1 MPAKAGIHGLT
12 NGAPACDP
20 TQRLPDTIM
29 TDTPKLAHN
38 ETIKTNSRF
47 LRGTL
52 EEGFAEISTGAI
64 SDDDQQL
71 IKFHG
76 IYLQDDRD
84 LRPERAK
91 RKLDKAYAFMARLR
105 VPGGVLTAAQY
116 LAMDKLADERA
127 NHTLRLT
134 TRQSIQFHG
143 VIKSNLKPALRQI
156 DTVLLDTIAACGD
169 VNRNVMCTPN
179 EFFSPIYAQAEQTA
193 RDISNHLLPRTYA
206 WREIFIDG
214 EKVTAEAENE
224 PIYGATYLPRKFKIA
239 IAVPPQNDTDVFAHD
254 LSYIAIIEKKRLV
267 GYNIVVGGGMG
278 ATHGDD
284 TTYPLLGQIIGFCTV
299 DQAPAVAEAV
309 VTTQRDYGN
318 RSNRRRARLKY
329 TIEDRGL
336 EWFAAEVNN
345 RLAVKLTPAR
355 PYKIEGN
362 GDRMGWQTGADGR
375 HHLTLFVENGRIAD
389 AGDWR
394 LKSALV
400 EIAKMFD
407 VSFII
412 TPNQNL
418 IIARADDAA
427 RARIEEI
434 LAAHGVPLRASSLRE
449 AAMACV
455 ALPTCGLALTE
466 SERYLPSLITKLD
479 ALRAEHGLEE
489 QPITIRMT
497 GCPNGCARPYIAEIG
512 MVGRNPGRYNLLL
525 GGAHDGSRLN
535 RMIQE
540 DADENTII
548 GVLAPIFA
556 DYAKSRKKGEFFGD
570 FVTRTNIV

>member
-1 MPAKAGIHGLT
+1 
-12 NGAPACDP
+12 
-20 TQRLPDTIM
+20 M

-91 RKLDKAYAFMARLR
+91 RKLDKAYSFMARLR
-105 VPGGVLTAAQY
+105 VPGGVLSAQQY
-116 LAMDKLADERA
+116 LAMDKLADERG

-156 DTVLLDTIAACGD
+156 DSVLLDTIAACGD

-179 EFFSPIYAQAEQTA
+179 EFVSGVYKTAEQTA
-193 RDISNHLLPRTYA
+193 RDISTHLLPRTFA

-214 EKVTAEAENE
+214 EQVTTEAENE

-254 LSYIAIIEKKRLV
+254 LSFIAIVEKKKLV
-267 GYNIVVGGGMG
+267 GYNVVVGGGMG

-284 TTYPLLGQIIGFCTV
+284 TTYPLLAQVIGFCAV
-299 DQAPAVAEAV
+299 DQAPSVAEAV

-336 EWFAAEVNN
+336 EWFAGEVNN
-345 RLAVKLTPAR
+345 RLAVKLAPAR
-355 PYKIEGN
+355 AYKFTGN
-362 GDRMGWQTGADGR
+362 GDRMGWETGEDGK

-389 AGDWR
+389 MGDWR
-394 LKSALV
+394 LKAALV
-400 EIAKMFD
+400 EIAKSFD

-412 TPNQNL
+412 SPNQNL

-427 RARIEEI
+427 RQGVEAV
-434 LAAHGVPLRASSLRE
+434 LAAHGVELRASTLRE

-455 ALPTCGLALTE
+455 ALPTCALALTE

-479 ALRAEHGLEE
+479 ALLAESGLAS
-489 QPITIRMT
+489 QPITVRMT

-535 RMIQE
+535 RMIRE
-540 DADENTII
+540 DADEETILGI
-548 GVLAPIFA
+548 LAPIFA
-556 DYAKSRKKGEFFGD
+556 DYVKGRKKGEFFGD
-570 FVTRTNIV
+570 FVTRTKVV

>member
-1 MPAKAGIHGLT
+1 
-12 NGAPACDP
+12 
-20 TQRLPDTIM
+20 M
-29 TDTPKLAHN
+29 TEKLAHN
-38 ETIKTNSRF
+38 ETIKTKSRF

-52 EEGFAEISTGAI
+52 EEGFAEIATGAI
-64 SDDDQQL
+64 SEDDQQL

-91 RKLDKAYAFMARLR
+91 RKLDKAYSFMARLR
-105 VPGGVLTAAQY
+105 VPGGVLSREQY
-116 LAMDKLADERA
+116 LAMDKLADERG
-127 NHTLRLT
+127 NHSLRLT

-156 DTVLLDTIAACGD
+156 DSVLLDTIAACGD
-169 VNRNVMCTPN
+169 VNRNVMATPN
-179 EFFSPIYAQAEQTA
+179 EFMSPIYAQAEKTA
-193 RDISNHLLPRTYA
+193 REISTHLLPRTFA

-214 EKVTAEAENE
+214 EKITAEPESE

-239 IAVPPQNDTDVFAHD
+239 IAVPPQNDVDVFAHD
-254 LSYIAIIEKKRLV
+254 LSYVAIVEKKKLV
-267 GYNIVVGGGMG
+267 GYNVVVGGGMG

-284 TTYPLLGQIIGFCTV
+284 QTYPLLGNIIGFCTV
-299 DQAPAVAEAV
+299 ENAAAVAEAV

-336 EWFAAEVNN
+336 DWFAGEVNN
-345 RLAVKLTPAR
+345 RLAVKLEPAR
-355 PYKIEGN
+355 PYKFTGN
-362 GDRMGWQTGADGR
+362 GDRMGWETGPDKL

-389 AGDWR
+389 VGDWR

-400 EIAKMFD
+400 EIAKAHD

-418 IIARADDAA
+418 IIARADEAA
-427 RARIEEI
+427 RKAIEAT
-434 LAAHGVPLRASSLRE
+434 LASHGVPLRASALRE
-449 AAMACV
+449 SAMACV
-455 ALPTCGLALTE
+455 ALPTCGLALAE
-466 SERYLPSLITKLD
+466 SERYLPSLISKLD
-479 ALRAEHGLEE
+479 ALIAEHGLAE
-489 QPITIRMT
+489 QKITVRMT

-512 MVGRNPGRYNLLL
+512 LVGRNPGKYNLHL

-535 RMIQE
+535 RIFKE
-540 DADENTII
+540 DADEETILAT
-548 GVLAPIFA
+548 LAPLFA
-556 DYAKSRKKGEFFGD
+556 DYAKSRGKGEFFGD
-570 FVTRTNIV
+570 FITRRKII

>member
-1 MPAKAGIHGLT
+1 
-12 NGAPACDP
+12 
-20 TQRLPDTIM
+20 M
-29 TDTPKLAHN
+29 TDTIKLAHN

-52 EEGFAEISTGAI
+52 EEGLAEIATGSI

-84 LRPERAK
+84 LRAERAK
-91 RKLDKAYAFMARLR
+91 RKLDKAYSFMARLR

-116 LAMDKLADERA
+116 LGMDKLANERG
-127 NHTLRLT
+127 NGTLRLT

-143 VIKSNLKPALRQI
+143 VIKSNLKPALQEI
-156 DTVLLDTIAACGD
+156 DKVLLDTIAACGD

-179 EFFSPIYAQAEQTA
+179 EFVSDVYATAEKTA
-193 RDISNHLLPRTYA
+193 RDISTHLLPRSNA

-214 EKVTAEAENE
+214 EKITAEPEAE
-224 PIYGATYLPRKFKIA
+224 PIYGITYLPRKFKIA

-254 LSYIAIIEKKRLV
+254 LSYIAIVEKNTLI
-267 GYNIVVGGGMG
+267 GYNVVVGGGMG

-284 TTYPLLGQIIGFCTV
+284 QTYPLTGHVIGFCTV
-299 DQAPAVAEAV
+299 EDAPLVAEAV

-336 EWFAAEVNN
+336 DWFAGEVNK
-345 RLAVKLTPAR
+345 RLTTKLEKAR
-355 PYKIEGN
+355 PYKFTGN
-362 GDRMGWQTGADGR
+362 GDRMGWETGADGK
-375 HHLTLFVENGRIAD
+375 HPLTLFVENGRIAD
-389 AGDWR
+389 IGDWK

-400 EIAKMFD
+400 EIAKSHD

-412 TPNQNL
+412 SPNQNL

-427 RARIEEI
+427 RKAIEAT
-434 LAAHGVPLRASSLRE
+434 LKSHNVPLRASTLRE
-449 AAMACV
+449 NAMACV
-455 ALPTCGLALTE
+455 ALPTCALALTE

-479 ALRAEHGLEE
+479 ALLAENNLAE
-489 QPITIRMT
+489 QPITVRMT

-512 MVGRNPGRYNLLL
+512 MVGRNPGRYNLHL
-525 GGAHDGSRLN
+525 GGAHDGSRVAK
-535 RMIQE
+535 MIKE
-540 DADENTII
+540 DADEATILAI
-548 GVLAPIFA
+548 LAPLFA
-556 DYAKSRKKGEFFGD
+556 DYAKQRKPGEFFGD
-570 FVTRTNIV
+570 FYLRQAA

>member
-1 MPAKAGIHGLT
+1 M
-12 NGAPACDP
+12 N
-20 TQRLPDTIM
+20 DTV
-29 TDTPKLAHN
+29 KLAHN

-52 EEGFAEISTGAI
+52 GDGLADLATGAI
-64 SDDDQQL
+64 SEDDQQL

-105 VPGGVLTAAQY
+105 VPGGVLTREQY

-127 NHTLRLT
+127 NHTLRIT

-143 VIKSNLKPALRQI
+143 LIKTNLKPALRQI
-156 DTVLLDTIAACGD
+156 DSVLLDTIAACGD

-179 EFFSPIYAQAEQTA
+179 EFAGRVHAQAEQTA
-193 RDISNHLLPRTYA
+193 RDISTALLPQSGA

-214 EKVTAEAENE
+214 EPVTQALEAE

-239 IAVPPQNDTDVFAHD
+239 VAVPPQNDVDVFAHD
-254 LSYIAIIEKKRLV
+254 LSYIAIVENNGVI
-267 GYNIVVGGGMG
+267 GYNVVVGGGMG
-278 ATHGDD
+278 ATHGDAQTHPRVGD
-284 TTYPLLGQIIGFCTV
+284 VIGFCTV
-299 DQAPAVAEAV
+299 DNAVAVAKAV
-309 VTTQRDYGN
+309 VTAQRDYGN

-336 EWFAAEVNN
+336 DWFVAEVNS
-345 RLAVKLTPAR
+345 RLDEKLSPPRDYTFT
-355 PYKIEGN
+355 GN
-362 GDRMGWQTGADGR
+362 GDRMGWHTGDNGL
-375 HHLTLFVENGRIAD
+375 HHLTLFVENGRVAD
-389 AGDWR
+389 VGDWR
-394 LKSALV
+394 LKSALAD
-400 EIAKMFD
+400 IARSHD
-407 VSFII
+407 VSFIL
-412 TPNQNL
+412 TPNQNI
-418 IIARADDAA
+418 IIARATSAA
-427 RARIEEI
+427 RECIETT
-434 LAAHGVPLRASSLRE
+434 LTSHGVALRASHLRE

-479 ALRAEHGLEE
+479 DMLAANGLAG
-489 QPITIRMT
+489 QPITVRMT

-512 MVGRNPGRYNLLL
+512 LVGRNPGRYNLLL

-535 RMIQE
+535 RLYRE
-540 DADENTII
+540 DADEETI
-548 GVLAPIFA
+548 LAALGPMFS
-556 DYAKSRKKGEFFGD
+556 DYAKSRRAGETFGD
-570 FVTRTNIV
+570 FVTRLGVV

>member
-1 MPAKAGIHGLT
+1 
-12 NGAPACDP
+12 
-20 TQRLPDTIM
+20 M
-29 TDTPKLAHN
+29 TEKLAHN

-52 EEGFAEISTGAI
+52 EEGFAEIATGAI
-64 SDDDQQL
+64 SEDDQQL

-91 RKLDKAYAFMARLR
+91 RKLDKAYSFMARLR
-105 VPGGVLTAAQY
+105 VPGGVLSREQY
-116 LAMDKLADERA
+116 LAMDKLADERG
-127 NHTLRLT
+127 NSSLRLT

-156 DTVLLDTIAACGD
+156 DSVLLDTIAACGD

-179 EFFSPIYAQAEQTA
+179 EFISPIYAQAEQTA
-193 RDISNHLLPRTYA
+193 REISTHLLPRTFA

-214 EKVTAEAENE
+214 EKVTAEPESE

-239 IAVPPQNDTDVFAHD
+239 IAVPPQNDVDVFAHD
-254 LSYIAIIEKKRLV
+254 LSYIAIVEKKQLV
-267 GYNIVVGGGMG
+267 GYNVLVGGGMG
-278 ATHGDD
+278 ATHGDAE
-284 TTYPLLGQIIGFCTV
+284 TYPLIGQVIGFCTV
-299 DQAPAVAEAV
+299 ENAAAVAEAV

-329 TIEDRGL
+329 TVEDRGID
-336 EWFAAEVNN
+336 FFTAEVNK
-345 RLAVKLTPAR
+345 RLAVKLEPAR
-355 PYKIEGN
+355 PYKFTGN
-362 GDRMGWQTGADGR
+362 GDRMGWETGPDKL

-389 AGDWR
+389 VGEWR

-400 EIAKMFD
+400 AIAKAHD

-418 IIARADDAA
+418 IIARADNAA
-427 RARIEEI
+427 RKAIETI
-434 LAAHGVPLRASSLRE
+434 LAAHGVPLRASTLRE
-449 AAMACV
+449 ASMACV

-479 ALRAEHGLEE
+479 ALLAEHGLAD
-489 QPITIRMT
+489 QKITLRMT

-512 MVGRNPGRYNLLL
+512 LVGRNPGKYNLHL

-535 RMIQE
+535 RMFKE
-540 DADENTII
+540 DADEGTILGI
-548 GVLAPIFA
+548 LAPLFA
-556 DYAKSRKKGEFFGD
+556 DYAKSRAEDETFGD
-570 FVTRTNIV
+570 FVTRRKIV

>member
-1 MPAKAGIHGLT
+1 
-12 NGAPACDP
+12 
-20 TQRLPDTIM
+20 M
-29 TDTPKLAHN
+29 TEKLAHN

-52 EEGFAEISTGAI
+52 EEGFAEIATGAI
-64 SDDDQQL
+64 SEDDQQL

-105 VPGGVLTAAQY
+105 VPGGVLSREQY
-116 LAMDKLADERA
+116 LAMDKLADERG
-127 NHTLRLT
+127 NSTLRLT

-156 DTVLLDTIAACGD
+156 DSVLLDTIAACGD

-179 EFFSPIYAQAEQTA
+179 AFLSPVYKQAEATA
-193 RDISNHLLPRTYA
+193 REISTHLLPRTFA

-214 EKVTAEAENE
+214 EKVTAEPESE

-239 IAVPPQNDTDVFAHD
+239 ISVPPQNDVDVFAHD
-254 LSYIAIIEKKRLV
+254 LSYIAVVEKKKLV
-267 GYNIVVGGGMG
+267 GYNVVVGGGMG
-278 ATHGDD
+278 ATHGDPE
-284 TTYPLLGQIIGFCTV
+284 TYPLLGRVIGFCTV
-299 DQAPAVAEAV
+299 ENAAVVAEAV

-336 EWFAAEVNN
+336 EWFAEEVNR
-345 RLAVKLTPAR
+345 RLATKLAPAR
-355 PYKIEGN
+355 EQKFTGN
-362 GDRMGWQTGADGR
+362 GDRMGWETGPDKR

-389 AGDWR
+389 VAGWR

-400 EIAKMFD
+400 EIARGHD

-427 RARIEEI
+427 RQAVEAI
-434 LAAHGVPLRASSLRE
+434 LVEHGVPLRASVLRE
-449 AAMACV
+449 ASMACV

-479 ALRAEHGLEE
+479 ALLAENGLAK
-489 QPITIRMT
+489 QPITLRMT

-512 MVGRNPGRYNLLL
+512 LVGRNPGKYNLHL
-525 GGAHDGSRLN
+525 GGAHDGSRLA
-535 RMIQE
+535 RMFKE
-540 DADENTII
+540 DADEDTILGI
-548 GVLAPIFA
+548 LATMFA
-556 DYAKSRKKGEFFGD
+556 DYASARTKGESFGD
-570 FVTRTNIV
+570 FVLRKKII